1 VRVPSAATETYAEED
16 AAEEEED
23 PDPLLPEPVLLL
35 PLPAAALLPLRET
48 EVEMRRIEQEVE
60 GTTKVRFLNT

>member
-16 AAEEEED
+16 AEEED

-48 EVEMRRIEQEVE
+48 EVEMSRIEEEVE